1 LNSGGRPYLGHWHPA
16 VGVGVHLA
24 FGSPLFSVVNE
35 AMERATKTSEPSLVA
50 AYLER
55 AKHWLGRLER
65 AALKPKGGAAS
76 KNK

>member
-1 LNSGGRPYLGHWHPA
+1 MLSLESHYSR
-16 VGVGVHLA
+16 
-24 FGSPLFSVVNE
+24 LFNE

-50 AYLER
+50 AYLEQ

-65 AALKPKGGAAS
+65 AALKTRKGGVAS

>member
-1 LNSGGRPYLGHWHPA
+1 MSSEAHYSR
-16 VGVGVHLA
+16 
-24 FGSPLFSVVNE
+24 LFNE
-35 AMERATKTSEPSLVA
+35 TMERATKTIEPSLVA
-50 AYLER
+50 AYLEQ